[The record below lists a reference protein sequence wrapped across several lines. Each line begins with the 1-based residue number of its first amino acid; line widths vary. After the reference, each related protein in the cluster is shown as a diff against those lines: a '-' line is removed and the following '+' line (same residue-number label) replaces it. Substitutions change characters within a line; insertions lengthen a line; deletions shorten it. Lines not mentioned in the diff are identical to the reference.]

1 MIQVKQ
7 LFHSFSIGKK
17 ENQQKVEVIKNVSFE
32 INAGEIVA
40 VVGRS
45 GSGKSTLLHL
55 IAGFLQPDQGK
66 ILIQKNDLTVMNE
79 EQLASFRLEHVGFI
93 FQNFQ
98 LMPGLNAQQNIEFP
112 LILAG
117 VSLEERTKRVEEMLQ
132 LVGLQEVARHYPNEL
147 SGGQQQRVGIARALI
162 NRPSLILADEP
173 TGSLDSETEQ
183 EILQLIRDL
192 NQMHHLTFVMITHDD
207 AVAQMADRMYT
218 MHDGVLSG
226 GERHDI

>member
-66 ILIQKNDLTVMNE
+66 ILIQNNDLTVMNE

>member
-17 ENQQKVEVIKNVSFE
+17 ENQQKVEVIKDVSFE

>member
-66 ILIQKNDLTVMNE
+66 ILIQNNDLTVMNE

-192 NQMHHLTFVMITHDD
+192 NQTHQLTFVMITHDD

>member
-1 MIQVKQ
+1 
-7 LFHSFSIGKK
+7 
-17 ENQQKVEVIKNVSFE
+17 QQKVEVIKDVSFE

-192 NQMHHLTFVMITHDD
+192 NQTHHLTFVMITHDD

>member
-66 ILIQKNDLTVMNE
+66 ILIQNNDLTVMNE

-98 LMPGLNAQQNIEFP
+98 LMPSLNAQQNIEFP